1 MFKSFFFRDEGRSE
15 AVAFFFLLIF
25 LSTDAVANAT
35 VGFSLAVFLATVVP
49 SAMLAFLY
57 PRSGLAASVV
67 VTILFERFFTLAPVV
82 VGEATYKIYPLD
94 MMLVPVFV
102 SSLFL
107 WIRDGRHR
115 FRFRMTDGLPLIFF
129 GIVSVIFLVGAFGI
143 GGEQGF
149 SVAFSTWKNY
159 VFYGMIFF
167 ATALLVRTGK
177 DMRIAAK
184 LFLATVATAGI
195 FLVIGLV
202 RGGGLWTEYTPL
214 STPGTRFLAFPHA
227 FSFSLALLSVLL
239 FLPYRPAD
247 GNRSGFRYW
256 SYPFVALLA
265 AGILGSLMRHLW
277 IGVAATL
284 SAAVLVAPKRSG
296 KPLGRFM
303 IRFAFPVMTFA
314 MLGIA
319 VFSALP
325 ESLVGNAAGQG
336 FSAVKER
343 VLSIGSGTDESL
355 AWREAV
361 WESALSRF
369 SEHPFRGVGFGAS
382 VPVELGEYREYVEI
396 RNMHNSWLALLI
408 QTGIFGT
415 VAFFAFL
422 ASLVSGSFRADVRDP
437 FLKGMRT
444 ALFGALLFQFL
455 VFFSQPYLETNLL
468 SIFFWVTLGLIRV
481 LPETDEAEYSLT
493 T

>member
-1 MFKSFFFRDEGRSE
+1 MLKSFFFRDEGRSE
-15 AVAFFFLLIF
+15 AIAFFFLLIF

-57 PRSGLAASVV
+57 PRSGLSASVV

-94 MMLVPVFV
+94 MILVPVFV
-102 SSLFL
+102 SSLLL

-115 FRFRMTDGLPLIFF
+115 FRFSTSDVLLLAFF
-129 GIVSVIFLVGAFGI
+129 TVVTGIFLVGIFRPGAG
-143 GGEQGF
+143 
-149 SVAFSTWKNY
+149 SAVAFSTWKQY

-167 ATALLVRTGK
+167 ATALLVRTRE
-177 DMRIAAK
+177 DVRITAK
-184 LFLATVATAGI
+184 LFLAATATAGV

-227 FSFSLALLSVLL
+227 FFFSLALLTTLL
-239 FLPYRPAD
+239 CLPYRSA
-247 GNRSGFRYW
+247 GIETRRTAYLRYA
-256 SYPFVALLA
+256 FVLMLSV
-265 AGILGSLMRHLW
+265 GILGSLMRHLW
-277 IGVAATL
+277 IGIATTL
-284 SAAVLVAPKRSG
+284 FAAVLVAPKRIG
-296 KPLGRFM
+296 KPLGRFAL
-303 IRFAFPVMTFA
+303 RFAFPVVTFA

-319 VFSALP
+319 VLSALP
-325 ESLVGNAAGQG
+325 ERFVGNTAGQG
-336 FSAVKER
+336 FSVVKER
-343 VLSIGSGTDESL
+343 VLSIGSGTDESF

-369 SEHPFRGVGFGAS
+369 SEHPFDGVGFGGS
-382 VPVELGEYREYVEI
+382 VPVELGEYRQYVEI

-422 ASLVSGSFRADVRDP
+422 ASLVSGSFRTDVRDP

-444 ALFGALLFQFL
+444 ALFGLLLFQFL

-468 SIFFWVTLGLIRV
+468 SIFFWVTLGLLRA
-481 LPETDEAEYSLT
+481 LPGTEEAEYSLT